1 MRVVQQSCGKDG
13 TQPDRYGAAAPLR
26 RAKERPTK
34 GSKSSCVCLQRHLHS
49 HVGGVA
55 LTGQMMAGSSVQ
67 CAATSSYGK
76 QGAKAAYSPYTA
88 LHGEQGTTAAP
99 DGRAHMYHK
108 PLAHVHLHVGARM
121 GALLQ
126 SNRWTTC

>member
-1 MRVVQQSCGKDG
+1 MLYSKAVAKTAHSQTGMAPPRHCGGQKSA
-13 TQPDRYGAAAPLR
+13 PPKAAKAAAF
-26 RAKERPTK
+26 A
-34 GSKSSCVCLQRHLHS
+34 SKDTSTVMW
-49 HVGGVA
+49 GGVA

-126 SNRWTTC
+126 SNRWTTR